1 VCDVD
6 EEKEEKEFR
15 QERESVLLFLPIVS
29 VTAFWRPRPLSR
41 LALSRSRSRSRQLS
55 KSRQLPRLK
64 AILQQRG
71 QLVKYVAVTRRLM

>member
-41 LALSRSRSRSRQLS
+41 LALSRSRSRSRQL
-55 KSRQLPRLK
+55 PRLK